1 MFTST
6 MAYCVP
12 LSLWNKLWQQQQQ
25 QQQQQEQLFVVA
37 RPGQVVLQNP
47 TWNKFTFSLS
57 KPEEKRGPFLKTWQ
71 QHMTT
76 RYREAGIPWTM
87 YAGVTRWV
95 TQQLE
100 RHGDMRGKVLA
111 VLVGAACV
119 CFFWLMKRRGV
130 LFLFL

>member
-1 MFTST
+1 LL
-6 MAYCVP
+6 P
-12 LSLWNKLWQQQQQ
+12 Q
-25 QQQQQEQLFVVA
+25 
-37 RPGQVVLQNP
+37 
-47 TWNKFTFSLS
+47 
-57 KPEEKRGPFLKTWQ
+57 EKRGPFLKTWQ

-100 RHGDMRGKVLA
+100 GYGYMRGKVLA
-111 VLVGAACV
+111 VGAACV
-119 CFFWLMKRRGV
+119 SFFWLMKRRGV